1 MKVFS
6 EPMKLVSYSAILSCL
21 IFIVVTSPVF
31 AERLKKGDT
40 IHVCGDGAGWPPYTF
55 FKHEKG
61 EKTKEIIGYDIEVL
75 NSIFKK
81 HGINAI
87 FEMPPWN
94 RCVKLAETGIKYQI
108 ALSASYSKERDR
120 KFILTR
126 DYYRISPYYFYSRN
140 KYQKDIDITVKEDFL
155 QYKVCGLYGYNYM
168 GFNLP
173 LMKIDRGAKNFDLV
187 IKKTHKGRCDL
198 FIARYEILVGFD
210 QIGVNYLE
218 RDLGY
223 APIPG
228 ATLEKFYML
237 ISRNYKHANQLK
249 KIIDSGIAEMEKSG
263 KLKKIIEMYI
273 GKSRQ

>member
-1 MKVFS
+1 
-6 EPMKLVSYSAILSCL
+6 MKLVSYSLILSCL
-21 IFIVVTSPVF
+21 IFMAVTSPVF
-31 AERLKKGDT
+31 AEGLKKGDT

-55 FKHEKG
+55 FRHEKG
-61 EKTKEIIGYDIEVL
+61 EKTKEIIGYDIELL

-81 HGINAI
+81 HGIKAI

-94 RCVKLAETGIKYQI
+94 RCVKLAEMGSKYQI
-108 ALSASYSKERDR
+108 ALSAAYSKERDT
-120 KFILTR
+120 KYLMTR

-198 FIARYEILVGFD
+198 FIARYEILVGFA

-228 ATLEKFYML
+228 AALEKFFML
-237 ISRNYKHANQLK
+237 ISRNYKHASLLK
-249 KIIDSGIAEMEKSG
+249 KIIDEGITEMEKSG
-263 KLKKIIEMYI
+263 KLKEIFQTYVPTSK
-273 GKSRQ
+273 